1 METRRTSGEALER
14 PRPSARSGEPDSSTE
29 AAQGQGPLQER
40 RNEVTE
46 GVESFRAAL
55 LAGCR
60 PGIVGLRRADVEEVC
75 HGPQTAAVFG
85 RLLVR
90 KGSKVQ
96 PSWPRPCRNLG
107 PEVQVRAN
115 GEKVGAKNAQAD

>member
-1 METRRTSGEALER
+1 M
-14 PRPSARSGEPDSSTE
+14 
-29 AAQGQGPLQER
+29 
-40 RNEVTE
+40 TE

-90 KGSKVQ
+90 NGSKVQ